1 MPKYPKDPT
10 AERLLEEISLYES
23 LCKAYSLVFKED
35 WPHRRSLLYLIEAEK
50 RRLSD
55 VNRLQL
61 GMTQEQFD
69 KFELFTKEK
78 WEPVSL
84 ESDSLPKVKDQYY
97 QRMIANNTSLKSEC
111 IKNVLNLIESG
122 IKVSDD
128 LRDLVA
134 GYRS

>member
-23 LCKAYSLVFKED
+23 LCKAYFLVFKED

-97 QRMIANNTSLKSEC
+97 QRMIANNTSLKTEC
-111 IKNVLNLIESG
+111 IKNVLDLIESG

>member
-1 MPKYPKDPT
+1 
-10 AERLLEEISLYES
+10 
-23 LCKAYSLVFKED
+23 
-35 WPHRRSLLYLIEAEK
+35 
-50 RRLSD
+50 
-55 VNRLQL
+55 
-61 GMTQEQFD
+61 MTQEQFD

-97 QRMIANNTSLKSEC
+97 QRMIANNTSLKTEC
-111 IKNVLNLIESG
+111 IKNVLDLIESG